1 MVLVVA
7 SKLIDDEDV
16 DVDTVDF
23 WYIPFELSSKAIN
36 LVGSF
41 NWWRIPI
48 AWGRLKYRFSDL
60 LEIIK
65 RNKTFEK
72 VLNTKIFLLNNF
84 DMYDQMNFDSI
95 KNFYKRKKKSWQK
108 KNNQKFCKTNDNA
121 SSILAI
127 TAIHPWYCAC
137 CSRINLSQFPTN
149 FCAYLLKF

>member
-1 MVLVVA
+1 LVLVVA

-48 AWGRLKYRFSDL
+48 AWGRLKYRFLNL

-95 KNFYKRKKKSWQK
+95 KNFYKRKTKSWK
-108 KNNQKFCKTNDNA
+108 KK
-121 SSILAI
+121 
-127 TAIHPWYCAC
+127 
-137 CSRINLSQFPTN
+137 
-149 FCAYLLKF
+149 